1 HQRRS
6 GCSSPRA
13 PPLASATPLDSPQ
26 PTRSQTAQA
35 APSCKA
41 PHGPIHSAAL
51 RLARATEPNAGTADL
66 LAIFINDAIRR
77 FGVGACV
84 LAGSIA
90 LTGSA
95 AALPFVLRPPRPQQS
110 S

>member
-1 HQRRS
+1 LQGSGRPHPQRRA
-6 GCSSPRA
+6 RA
-13 PPLASATPLDSPQ
+13 
-26 PTRSQTAQA
+26 
-35 APSCKA
+35 
-41 PHGPIHSAAL
+41 
-51 RLARATEPNAGTADL
+51 ATEPNAGTADL
-66 LAIFINDAIRR
+66 LAIFVNDAIRR

-90 LTGSA
+90 LTGST